1 MRHFA
6 SALRMRSDTLI
17 ASLYGCEAKGVY
29 RPWRRRCCLPRIS
42 ECAADGDGLSL
53 PWVTAIRFAVH
64 LFWRGAAERCHLG
77 RLISHRSASP
87 DAAWHTGRSDQTF
100 PKSYG
105 MLAHGRDVLLDH
117 VVTGLQNEVTR
128 TLVEAVDRELPASDM
143 AQACSKILAS
153 TTFKSRVE
161 LTAWATSA
169 RAWSSATERE
179 SSCVFAW
186 TSSKSRTF
194 SMAMTA
200 WSAKVVA
207 GCVTP
212 ICGLVQRFGRL
223 DTAPRDHKR
232 ELGAEGRIEFH
243 GQ

>member
-1 MRHFA
+1 M
-6 SALRMRSDTLI
+6 
-17 ASLYGCEAKGVY
+17 GC
-29 RPWRRRCCLPRIS
+29 S
-42 ECAADGDGLSL
+42 H
-53 PWVTAIRFAVH
+53 TA
-64 LFWRGAAERCHLG
+64 
-77 RLISHRSASP
+77 
-87 DAAWHTGRSDQTF
+87 
-100 PKSYG
+100 
-105 MLAHGRDVLLDH
+105 RDVLLDH

-128 TLVEAVDRELPASDM
+128 TLVEAVDRATPRIRHGAGVF
-143 AQACSKILAS
+143 QN
-153 TTFKSRVE
+153 SRQHNLQVE
-161 LTAWATSA
+161 SRANCLGDFAA